1 MSEAQY
7 CNYRSPCRRLSAF
20 QPGREDFRKTLAS
33 KMPAL
38 LGGGQKA
45 EPPDSIQLR
54 AKLTAMEPTTWR
66 QIRDEL
72 LARLSSESGKIIPA
86 GVVQVEKPYL
96 VA

>member
-1 MSEAQY
+1 MASTSL
-7 CNYRSPCRRLSAF
+7 NTGRR
-20 QPGREDFRKTLAS
+20 TLVG

-38 LGGGQKA
+38 LGGEQKA
-45 EPPDSIQLR
+45 EPPDNLQLR

-72 LARLSSESGKIIPA
+72 LARLSHESEKTIPA
-86 GVVQVEKPYL
+86 EVVQVAEPAL